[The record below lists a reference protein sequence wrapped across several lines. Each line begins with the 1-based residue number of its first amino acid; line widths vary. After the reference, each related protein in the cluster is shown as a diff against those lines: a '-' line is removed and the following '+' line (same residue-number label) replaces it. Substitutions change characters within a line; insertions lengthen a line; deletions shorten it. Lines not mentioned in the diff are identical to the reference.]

1 MDGWVPNLSW
11 IQPDLA
17 VGGSFPRGAAAR
29 LAADHG
35 IGAVVDLRAEVCD
48 DEAELTGCG
57 LRFLHLP
64 TPDTTGVTQAMLD
77 EGVLF
82 AEQAAG
88 DGLKSLIHCEHGIGR
103 SATLALCLLV
113 NRGVQPLDALTLAK
127 DARALISPSQSQYE
141 AWAVWLA
148 RRTQAKPPSY
158 HEFGMIAYRHL
169 AQRA

>member
-1 MDGWVPNLSW
+1 MEAWVPNLSW

-17 VGGSFPRGAAAR
+17 VGGSFPCGKAAT
-29 LAADHG
+29 LAAHHG
-35 IGAVVDLRAEVCD
+35 IGAIVDLRAETCD
-48 DEAELTGCG
+48 DAAELSECG

-77 EGVLF
+77 SGVQF
-82 AEQAAG
+82 AEQAAA
-88 DGLKSLIHCEHGIGR
+88 DGLKVLIHCEHGIGR
-103 SATLALCLLV
+103 SATLALCLLAH
-113 NRGVQPLDALTLAK
+113 RGVEPLKALAMAK

-148 RRTQAKPPSY
+148 RHKRTPPSY
-158 HEFGMIAYRHL
+158 HQFGMIAYRHL